1 MLFNFDDQLYSNKV
15 NLICGVDEA
24 GRGPLAGPVVA
35 AAVVLPRGIRI
46 AGLRDS
52 KMLTEKRRFQLFDEI
67 TNVALVWATG
77 SAGPGKVDE
86 VNVLN
91 ATLLAMREAVLKI
104 KDEFDLMIVDGRN
117 EVPVKTN
124 QRPIVKGDTLSAHI
138 AAASVLAKV
147 TRDKIMIDYHDRYPE
162 YNFIRNK
169 GYGTRE
175 HKEMLIKHGPTPIHR
190 KTFSGVREVILV

>member
-1 MLFNFDDQLYSNKV
+1 MLFSFDDQLYSRNV

-35 AAVVLPRGIRI
+35 AAVVLPRGVRI
-46 AGLRDS
+46 EGLRDS
-52 KMLTEKRRFQLFDEI
+52 KKLTEKRRFQLYDEI
-67 TNVALVWATG
+67 TRAALAWATG
-77 SAGPGKVDE
+77 SVGPEKVDE

-104 KDEFDLMIVDGRN
+104 RDGFDLVIVDGRN

-147 TRDKIMIDYHDRYPE
+147 TRDRIMIDYHDRYPE

-175 HKEMLIKHGPTPIHR
+175 HKEMLVRHGPTPIHR
-190 KTFSGVREVILV
+190 KTFSGVREVLLV